1 MSIMSGSVAA
11 QALSIFRAIKLMY
24 VLLYLTSCKPGYL
37 TKAAKNIVMTLVIMG
52 GSFFSYAA
60 MASCT
65 VSGSIS
71 RLLTNAPT
79 WNIQVDG
86 SAPINTFLYHLYLSS
101 SAPDT
106 SATCIGGPLE
116 VTVNSD
122 FPVIGSLNG
131 NYIYDTGIPGIGMGI
146 HFANAYSSG
155 NSQVVGNLWDVEA
168 PLQVE
173 QFMDPAA
180 RSAIEAQREQAD
192 ARREAA
198 NKRLEQAEQ
207 KHSVARAN
215 TATAR

>member
-65 VSGSIS
+65 VSGSID

-86 SAPINTFLYHLYLSS
+86 SAPTGSFLYHIPLTSS
-101 SAPDT
+101 EPEIAI
-106 SATCIGGPLE
+106 TCTDIIPNASVDSDYP
-116 VTVNSD
+116 VT
-122 FPVIGSLNG
+122 GMLG
-131 NYIYDTGIPGIGMGI
+131 EKKIYDTSIPGIGMII
-146 HFANAYSSG
+146 HFANQYTDVSG
-155 NSQVVGNLWDVEA
+155 RYAGNLPVTSS
-168 PLQVE
+168 
-173 QFMDPAA
+173 F
-180 RSAIEAQREQAD
+180 
-192 ARREAA
+192 
-198 NKRLEQAEQ
+198 
-207 KHSVARAN
+207 N
-215 TATAR
+215 T